1 MPRPVQIIGVSGS
14 LRRLSFNTA
23 LLQAAQEVLPPDTS
37 LEIVELHDIP
47 LFNQDVQV
55 EQGFP
60 DAVQRLRDRIAA
72 ADALLFATPEY
83 NHSIPGVLKNAIDW
97 VSRAGPNK
105 EYPFNEKPA
114 AMMGASPSLIGTARA
129 QLHLHQIANTVNL
142 LMLNKPE
149 VLVMQ
154 APHKFTDGRLSDE
167 PTRTRVAELVQALVD
182 WTRRVRGE

>member
-1 MPRPVQIIGVSGS
+1 MPRAVQIVGLSGS

-23 LLQAAQEVLPPDTS
+23 LLHAAQEVLPPDTS

-47 LFNQDVQV
+47 LFNQDIER

-60 DAVQRLRDRIAA
+60 PAVQRLRDQIAA
-72 ADALLFATPEY
+72 ADALLFVTPEY

-105 EYPFNEKPA
+105 EAPFNEKPA
-114 AMMGASPSLIGTARA
+114 AMMGASPSMIGSARA
-129 QLHLHQIANTVNL
+129 QLHLHQIADTLNL
-142 LMLNKPE
+142 RMVNKPE

-154 APHKFTDGRLSDE
+154 AHQKFTDGRLTDD
-167 PTRTRVAELVQALVD
+167 PTRTRVAELLQTLVE
-182 WTRRVRGE
+182 WTRRLRGE